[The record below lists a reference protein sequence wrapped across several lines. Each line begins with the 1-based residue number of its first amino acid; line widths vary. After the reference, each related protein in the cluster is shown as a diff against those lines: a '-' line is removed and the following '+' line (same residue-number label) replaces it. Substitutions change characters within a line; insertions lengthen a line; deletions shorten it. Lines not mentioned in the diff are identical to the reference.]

1 MKNFNTWLEETNK
14 DFIKKI
20 REKQS
25 PVISFDQDRYTAI
38 DGLEG
43 PFVLRSG
50 KVVYYDPKEG
60 KYYDRDSDMYMS
72 YEDYEAHN
80 NLRNQLA

>member
-1 MKNFNTWLEETNK
+1 MDKE
-14 DFIKKI
+14 
-20 REKQS
+20 
-25 PVISFDQDRYTAI
+25 RYTSL

-43 PFVLRSG
+43 PFVLKSG

-72 YEDYEAHN
+72 DEEYHLHSN
-80 NLRNQLA
+80 PR